1 MASEE
6 NAAVIVHSAIDLG
19 HNLGLTVVA
28 EGVEDQGTLDLVLG
42 GGADLVQGNLLA
54 PARPAAELE
63 SSLDSLKLER
73 FRTA

>member
-1 MASEE
+1 
-6 NAAVIVHSAIDLG
+6 
-19 HNLGLTVVA
+19 VVA